1 MNSIIGKKEGTAS
14 VVFLTLPIIV
24 FDYSTKSLE
33 NSGSG
38 SIINFTLCFL
48 LSFVMLYFIKYSF
61 VNLNENKDGKDIFE
75 KIINSVFLIYIIFL
89 SFNNYSISLAS
100 LLSITENSG
109 FDNQIVGLFLVL
121 VSLICS
127 FGGVESLT
135 RTAYMCF
142 GVFLFTIFVMC
153 LLSFSGWDYDNIAP
167 VFGNNTRESFLKFN
181 GIRVFSPLMCLYFLK
196 NHFRKNKEGIQAL
209 KSIIF
214 IVFSISLFIIAVCI
228 LSVPYPMGKLYD
240 FSLQGIFSIA
250 KSGLFFHRFEII
262 LVLGVTVISVVS
274 SALGIYISSASI
286 SKLTNFNDKKAWCII
301 LAFLFYITNLN
312 FKIKMPLE
320 FASVALYLLLLV
332 KSFKN
337 YSSVKKVKI

>member
-1 MNSIIGKKEGTAS
+1 MNSLIGKKEGTAS
-14 VVFLTLPIIV
+14 VIFLSLPIII

-38 SIINFTLCFL
+38 SWINFTLCFL
-48 LSFVMLYFIKYSF
+48 LSFVMLYLIKYSF
-61 VNLNENKDGKDIFE
+61 VTLVDSSKESDVFDKL
-75 KIINSVFLIYIIFL
+75 INFAFSIYIIFL
-89 SFNNYSISLAS
+89 SFNNYS
-100 LLSITENSG
+100 LSITSLISVTANSE
-109 FDNQIVGLFLVL
+109 FDNRTVGLFLIL

-127 FGGVESLT
+127 LRGVESLT

-142 GVFLFTIFVMC
+142 GIFLFTIFIMC

-167 VFGNNTRESFLKFN
+167 VFGNNTRESFMNFK
-181 GIRVFSPLMCLYFLK
+181 GVRVFSPLMCLYFLK
-196 NHFRKNKEGIQAL
+196 THFRKNKEGMFIS
-209 KSIIF
+209 KSILFKIF
-214 IVFSISLFIIAVCI
+214 VISLFVIIVCI

-274 SALGIYISSASI
+274 TALGIYISSGSI
-286 SKLTNFNDKKAWCII
+286 SKLTNFDDEKAWCII

-320 FASVALYLLLLV
+320 FVSIPLYLLLFC

-337 YSSVKKVKI
+337 YKALKRVKI

>member
-1 MNSIIGKKEGTAS
+1 MNSLIGKKEGMAS
-14 VVFLTLPIIV
+14 VVFLSLPIII

-38 SIINFTLCFL
+38 SWINFSLCFL
-48 LSFVMLYFIKYSF
+48 VSFVLLCLIKYSF
-61 VNLNENKDGKDIFE
+61 ITVGNTTEE
-75 KIINSVFLIYIIFL
+75 NSVCDKITNFVFLLYIVFL
-89 SFNNYSISLAS
+89 SFNNYSISLSS
-100 LLSITENSG
+100 LISVTENSG
-109 FDNQIVGLFLVL
+109 FDNQIVGLFLIL

-127 FGGVESLT
+127 LNGVESLT
-135 RTAYMCF
+135 RTSYVCF
-142 GVFLFTIFVMC
+142 GIFLFTIFIMC

-181 GIRVFSPLMCLYFLK
+181 GIKVFSPLMCLYFLK
-196 NHFRKNKEGIQAL
+196 NYFRKSKEGMNISKFILL
-209 KSIIF
+209 KIF
-214 IVFSISLFIIAVCI
+214 AISLFIIVVCI
-228 LSVPYPMGKLYD
+228 LSVPYPMGKLYN
-240 FSLQGIFSIA
+240 FSLEGIFSIA

-274 SALGIYISSASI
+274 TALGIYLSSGSI
-286 SKLTNFNDKKAWCII
+286 SKFTNFEDKKAYCII

-320 FASVALYLLLLV
+320 FVSIPLYLLLLV

-337 YSSVKKVKI
+337 HKALKKVKI